1 MKLNARDHAV
11 SIYRTNL
18 FFRSSLLLNNQLYL
32 FLKTLW
38 TEATMTAPISFAH
51 SPFLYQHVPNSPFL
65 LPRRRQVTQSPAPF
79 VPDIDT
85 PRENR
90 YTGGVLLQNGKEK
103 DCFGHTIKKV
113 NRNVWCIMF
122 NIRMVTV
129 NNNSPI
135 QDYVHPDDQTQPTF
149 EMTPGLVQTFQ
160 RHTHGM
166 L

>member
-1 MKLNARDHAV
+1 MT
-11 SIYRTNL
+11 IYRTNR

-32 FLKTLW
+32 FLTTFW
-38 TEATMTAPISFAH
+38 TEVPMTAPISFAH

-65 LPRRRQVTQSPAPF
+65 LPRRRQITQSPAPF

-85 PRENR
+85 LRENR
-90 YTGGVLLQNGKEK
+90 YTGDVLLQNGKEK

-113 NRNVWCIMF
+113 KRNVWCIMF

-129 NNNSPI
+129 NNNGPI

-149 EMTPGLVQTFQ
+149 EMTPGLVQTFH